1 MNCKPDDL
9 AIITRVPADIPVAK
23 HLLGRIVRVQC
34 LTSAALPTWRVEERI
49 ALHPFGWSGWLTAV
63 EDEYLTPLRGEPTDE
78 GTHVGNTIINPLE
91 LALGITARS
100 YS

>member
-1 MNCKPDDL
+1 MRCKPDEL
-9 AIITRVPADIPVAK
+9 AIITRVPPTIPVAM

-34 LTSAALPTWRVEERI
+34 LTSAALPTWRVEEPI
-49 ALHPFGWSGWLTAV
+49 ALHLFGWPAWLTAV
-63 EDEYLTPLRGEPTDE
+63 EDEYLMPLRGEPTDE
-78 GTHVGNTIINPLE
+78 GTHVDNTIINPLE